1 MVQMRKTLVDMPVNF
16 VVESY
21 DFGLV
26 IVAEHLRKSCILLL
40 FAVLLHQE
48 HPLAFSFL
56 LNCVKFIHE

>member
-1 MVQMRKTLVDMPVNF
+1 MRKTLVDMPVNF

-56 LNCVKFIHE
+56 LNCV